1 MSDKVIIANV
11 RNYAKHPPIVA
22 TKESSIKE
30 IVNIMVKK
38 NIGMIIIVDKNMNP
52 VGVVTERDIVKS
64 VAKEINMNEPVS
76 KIMSSPVITI
86 EADEPIWKVADIM
99 KSYNIRHLVVMDKG
113 KLYGVISIRDLVYEE
128 MILENLALLKHAP
141 PEAGK
146 IET

>member
-1 MSDKVIIANV
+1 MIIANV

-22 TKESSIKE
+22 SKEVSIKE
-30 IVNIMVKK
+30 VVNIMVEKK
-38 NIGMIIIVDKNMNP
+38 ISMVVIVDENMNP

-64 VAKEINMNEPVS
+64 VAKEINVNEPVS

-86 EADEPIWKVADIM
+86 EADDPIWRVADIM
-99 KSYNIRHLVVMDKG
+99 KSHNIRHLVVVDKG

-128 MILENLALLKHAP
+128 MILESLALLKHAP

-146 IET
+146 IEM

>member
-1 MSDKVIIANV
+1 MCIRDS
-11 RNYAKHPPIVA
+11 
-22 TKESSIKE
+22 
-30 IVNIMVKK
+30 VNIMVKK

>member
-1 MSDKVIIANV
+1 
-11 RNYAKHPPIVA
+11 
-22 TKESSIKE
+22 
-30 IVNIMVKK
+30 
-38 NIGMIIIVDKNMNP
+38 
-52 VGVVTERDIVKS
+52 
-64 VAKEINMNEPVS
+64 
-76 KIMSSPVITI
+76 MSSPVITI

-99 KSYNIRHLVVMDKG
+99 KSYNIGHLVVMDKG